1 MLEDNGG
8 VGVGVLITCLLTSTF
23 IFIICCLQE
32 GVPEAGSDR
41 EVEFLKH
48 KQVLVDIVRRILQ
61 KRGEGEGLEELPFI
75 DSMLQNYDS
84 EDKVIGT

>member
-1 MLEDNGG
+1 MGRDRKLCVPSVWGQQT
-8 VGVGVLITCLLTSTF
+8 LF
-23 IFIICCLQE
+23 FCLQE

-48 KQVLVDIVRRILQ
+48 KQVLMDIVRRILQ
-61 KRGEGEGLEELPFI
+61 VRREGEGLEELPFI

-84 EDKVIGT
+84 EDKVMCT